1 MKIEKVT
8 KKVRIFSSNRF
19 TLGRKRN
26 AKKIEAKMYRP
37 PRGRS
42 ILFSEKL
49 RGFQRKNCRFFAKE
63 KQAKF
68 DTQTSRPVGSEK
80 QCARKEKAEIR
91 AKISPKKLILKFGG

>member
-1 MKIEKVT
+1 MKIEKVP
-8 KKVRIFSSNRF
+8 KKSPHFFKQQIHARQ
-19 TLGRKRN
+19 KKKC
-26 AKKIEAKMYRP
+26 KKIEAKMYRP

-49 RGFQRKNCRFFAKE
+49 RGFQRKNCRFFAEE